1 MGEILIEPAR
11 GAGVEQVFSRCCGC
25 YVCELVQEQTGQV
38 LAKIRALKAW
48 LNQPIIRQ
56 VQVKVNVILL
66 LTATHKLFFALK
78 TTLACELK
86 VTQMSNVL
94 QTRSYRR

>member
-38 LAKIRALKAW
+38 LASSAHHPTSTGKSKCNL
-48 LNQPIIRQ
+48 
-56 VQVKVNVILL
+56 
-66 LTATHKLFFALK
+66 
-78 TTLACELK
+78 
-86 VTQMSNVL
+86 VTNSN
-94 QTRSYRR
+94 T